1 MADEQDQD
9 IVHRVDERE
18 HVHGVLCVEQGCC
31 EAHDDH
37 DDGGV
42 HLDSEGGACVFAGVE
57 HAAVEVVDGEGGGAE
72 RGDDDELGDDGCCDG
87 VAAAEEY
94 GDGACQ
100 YHECDHAEDG
110 GYGCVAQAVGERV
123 DDAVAVVG
131 DGGGAHAVEEHG
143 GDGDADDA
151 VREHVQ
157 HGGVVECLQAGDL
170 DAEGGVVFALADDAC
185 GDLGHVEECEVGDDA
200 GGEGPGGELGGCAQ
214 ADASPCEVGL
224 EAQTEL
230 A

>member
-1 MADEQDQD
+1 MADEHDQD
-9 IVHRVDERE
+9 VVHRVDEGE

-42 HLDSEGGACVFAGVE
+42 HLDAEGGACVFAGVE

-94 GDGACQ
+94 GDGACE

-110 GYGCVAQAVGERV
+110 GYGCVAQAVGECV

-200 GGEGPGGELGGCAQ
+200 GGEGPGGELRGCAQ
-214 ADASPCEVGL
+214 ADAAPCEVGL
-224 EAQTEL
+224 EAQAEL

>member
-1 MADEQDQD
+1 MTVPHTARVMIAVSLDTRRIRRAGSRRAARVRYRDAAGKEGCEGGAGVGADDAALTVVAEAAADHVVADEQDQD

-94 GDGACQ
+94 GDGTASTMSATMQ
-100 YHECDHAEDG
+100 KT
-110 GYGCVAQAVGERV
+110 VATA
-123 DDAVAVVG
+123 
-131 DGGGAHAVEEHG
+131 
-143 GDGDADDA
+143 
-151 VREHVQ
+151 
-157 HGGVVECLQAGDL
+157 
-170 DAEGGVVFALADDAC
+170 ALRIPWRARR
-185 GDLGHVEECEVGDDA
+185 
-200 GGEGPGGELGGCAQ
+200 
-214 ADASPCEVGL
+214 
-224 EAQTEL
+224 
-230 A
+230 